1 MAGWKWG
8 LLLVFHWSCLFSSR
22 ARRSVG
28 VQSTAI
34 DALLEESD
42 YVFGDGDAEIG
53 DDLGDEGSYGNS
65 LFFSFLSKQME
76 GVIL

>member
-1 MAGWKWG
+1 M
-8 LLLVFHWSCLFSSR
+8 
-22 ARRSVG
+22 
-28 VQSTAI
+28 QSTAI